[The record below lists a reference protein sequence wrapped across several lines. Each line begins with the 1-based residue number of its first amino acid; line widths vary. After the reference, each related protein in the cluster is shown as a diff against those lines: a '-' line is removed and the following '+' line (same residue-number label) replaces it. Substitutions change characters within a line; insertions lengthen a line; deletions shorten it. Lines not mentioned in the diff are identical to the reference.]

1 MDRIMEESGIAR
13 ESSLMEKLLKEI
25 AVDSRAAYGLFEVRT
40 VLDYGAIE
48 TVLIAD
54 KISGLSVKRRY

>member
-1 MDRIMEESGIAR
+1 MTA
-13 ESSLMEKLLKEI
+13 
-25 AVDSRAAYGLFEVRT
+25 AAYGLFEVRT